1 MEPKIE
7 ELLKKSREIVE
18 ETKTLYDIGE
28 AETIL
33 LLNIITT
40 VSSMGYSI
48 KLTVKLLKAAA
59 HFLEAHD
66 DWADE
71 IKKRLGK

>member
-7 ELLKKSREIVE
+7 ELLRKSREIVE

-28 AETIL
+28 AEALL
-33 LLNIITT
+33 LLNMITT

-48 KLTVKLLKAAA
+48 KLTAKLLKAAA

-66 DWADE
+66 EWADE
-71 IKKRLGK
+71 INKRNK